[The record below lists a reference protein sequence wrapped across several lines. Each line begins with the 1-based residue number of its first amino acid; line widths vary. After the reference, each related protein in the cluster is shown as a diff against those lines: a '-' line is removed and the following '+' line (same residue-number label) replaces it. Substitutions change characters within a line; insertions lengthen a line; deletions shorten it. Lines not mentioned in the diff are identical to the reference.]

1 MTSPAPETPDR
12 RVPRARYGVS
22 HRLGEVEYLDVRFA
36 GHRFAP
42 HSHPVFALGAVRV
55 GACTIWHRGVAH
67 TARPGDLV
75 LFNPGEPHSADQVG
89 GETWDYCAV
98 YVSRASLESWL
109 PAHGA
114 GVRLGGVV
122 GHAPELA
129 AELTSICHRLGDDPE
144 SARVETRFARFV
156 RAIFAEFGDSTPHDE
171 YAGESDS
178 VWSVREYLDA
188 CYARPIRLEEL
199 AAISG
204 TSTFALIRSFSRA
217 FGMPPYR
224 YLTNLRIARA
234 QELLRLGRPIS
245 DTAFSTG
252 FSDQAHFTRFFRRIV
267 GVPPGVWARGV
278 GRVGDAPPSA
288 PVPERRADGGAHVSG
303 APLRSSSRICR

>member
-1 MTSPAPETPDR
+1 MW
-12 RVPRARYGVS
+12 
-22 HRLGEVEYLDVRFA
+22 
-36 GHRFAP
+36 
-42 HSHPVFALGAVRV
+42 AVRE
-55 GACTIWHRGVAH
+55 H
-67 TARPGDLV
+67 
-75 LFNPGEPHSADQVG
+75 
-89 GETWDYCAV
+89 
-98 YVSRASLESWL
+98 
-109 PAHGA
+109 
-114 GVRLGGVV
+114 
-122 GHAPELA
+122 
-129 AELTSICHRLGDDPE
+129 
-144 SARVETRFARFV
+144 
-156 RAIFAEFGDSTPHDE
+156 
-171 YAGESDS
+171 
-178 VWSVREYLDA
+178 LDA

-278 GRVGDAPPSA
+278 GRVD
-288 PVPERRADGGAHVSG
+288 VR
-303 APLRSSSRICR
+303 

>member
-1 MTSPAPETPDR
+1 
-12 RVPRARYGVS
+12 
-22 HRLGEVEYLDVRFA
+22 
-36 GHRFAP
+36 
-42 HSHPVFALGAVRV
+42 
-55 GACTIWHRGVAH
+55 
-67 TARPGDLV
+67 V
-75 LFNPGEPHSADQVG
+75 LFNPDEPHSADQVG
-89 GETWDYCAV
+89 RETWDYCAV

-122 GHAPELA
+122 GHAPALA

-178 VWSVREYLDA
+178 VWAVREYLDA
-188 CYARPIRLEEL
+188 CHARPIRLEEL

-267 GVPPGVWARGV
+267 GVPPGVWARGWGASMFV
-278 GRVGDAPPSA
+278 GLG
-288 PVPERRADGGAHVSG
+288 RRAMSETDDPRQLPSGGVELPHHGEHRESSQTFRGHRPCVRRSGAHR
-303 APLRSSSRICR
+303 AR